1 MTGRKLPES
10 PLRPG
15 APNYGNARGRAAA
28 EDNEGIE
35 EENNPGVSPGSV
47 PEPDERAND
56 AVSEGGDDV
65 PELQDRNYAQYMN
78 RGDGR
83 YVKLMEDQAE
93 GSFGPDQDHGGET
106 RPIHRQK
113 SK

>member
-1 MTGRKLPES
+1 VTDKKLPDS

-15 APNYGNARGRAAA
+15 GPNYGNARGRESAG
-28 EDNEGIE
+28 DNEGIA

-47 PEPDERAND
+47 PEPVEGADG
-56 AVSEGGDDV
+56 AVSERTDDAH
-65 PELQDRNYAQYMN
+65 EFQDRNYAQYMN

-83 YVKLMEDQAE
+83 YVKLLQDQAE
-93 GSFGPDQDHGGET
+93 GAFVPDEDHGGET

-113 SK
+113 SQ